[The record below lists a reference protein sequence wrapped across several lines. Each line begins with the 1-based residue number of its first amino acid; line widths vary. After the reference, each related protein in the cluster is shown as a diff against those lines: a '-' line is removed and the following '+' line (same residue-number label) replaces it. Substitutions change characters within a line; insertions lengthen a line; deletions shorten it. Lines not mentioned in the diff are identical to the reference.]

1 MMNEN
6 GFGKC
11 QRKLSND
18 HFNGQLVCYVNQPS
32 NCKDLYTSATN
43 PGSKVSAEACET
55 GKHSLSVIK
64 NSFSVKVIQII

>member
-6 GFGKC
+6 GFGRC

-18 HFNGQLVCYVNQPS
+18 HFNGQRVCYVNQPS
-32 NCKDLYTSATN
+32 NCKDLYTSETN

-55 GKHSLSVIK
+55 GKYSLLFIK
-64 NSFSVKVIQII
+64 KTFVQK